1 VANSEGYIKLYITT
15 LVIALV
21 FPVLGYTFTNFPS
34 AMGDYDVSLSA
45 ESLMMAGITLEDAE
59 SHNITYGGPFRY
71 YDIGNISLRSAWDE
85 NWKDPWITPLG
96 DGLVVE
102 RQGTFGW
109 LDPGKLN
116 LKSQVTGI
124 TKRVISNVT
133 IINEYDINYNWTWFT
148 TEQGSQLFI
157 TPFIRGQNITY
168 AVLTQG
174 QLNVTLGSALEETG
188 NFNFMKF
195 VNWYTAILIGE
206 TTWGLPSVFSW
217 VLRIISGITVLSVVL
232 LAKELISL

>member
-1 VANSEGYIKLYITT
+1 MV
-15 LVIALV
+15 
-21 FPVLGYTFTNFPS
+21 
-34 AMGDYDVSLSA
+34 
-45 ESLMMAGITLEDAE
+45 
-59 SHNITYGGPFRY
+59 
-71 YDIGNISLRSAWDE
+71 
-85 NWKDPWITPLG
+85 
-96 DGLVVE
+96 
-102 RQGTFGW
+102 
-109 LDPGKLN
+109 
-116 LKSQVTGI
+116 
-124 TKRVISNVT
+124 
-133 IINEYDINYNWTWFT
+133 T

-206 TTWGLPSVFSW
+206 TTWGLPGVCSW
-217 VLRIISGITVLSVVL
+217 VLRIISAITVLSVVF